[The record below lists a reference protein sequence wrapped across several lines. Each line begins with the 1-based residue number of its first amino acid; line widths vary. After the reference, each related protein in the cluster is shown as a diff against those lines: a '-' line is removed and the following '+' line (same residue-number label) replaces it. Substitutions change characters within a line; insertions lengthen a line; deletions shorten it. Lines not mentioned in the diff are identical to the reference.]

1 MKELSLSAINA
12 RSTLPVSL
20 TGGGSFTFSFKDDSF
35 IVGFVKDFTIL
46 DEGVYQFF
54 IESKNKAN
62 TSGNKDVRKTIIS
75 IIEEFF
81 SENDSAILY
90 ICDTYDNRQSVRDR
104 LFSIWFNSSEEKT
117 DFTLSRAKV
126 NVDGIY
132 YYASLL
138 HATVPVASK
147 WLAAMDLKKEE
158 MKEDGMP
165 VLLISKYSGLSLEA
179 IEKL

>member
-90 ICDTYDNRQSVRDR
+90 IYAILMTTGNQFATDCSQYGSIHQRKRQ
-104 LFSIWFNSSEEKT
+104 
-117 DFTLSRAKV
+117 
-126 NVDGIY
+126 IY
-132 YYASLL
+132 IIPCKS
-138 HATVPVASK
+138 
-147 WLAAMDLKKEE
+147 
-158 MKEDGMP
+158 
-165 VLLISKYSGLSLEA
+165 
-179 IEKL
+179 